1 MKPLPKDRAGNDIQ
15 LGAYIRLLGISGN
28 WFEELSP
35 HEKVDV
41 SSMIGEVFEIEEI
54 DEHGHPWIS
63 KSWPNKVEGEYHSH
77 SIALES
83 QEMEL
88 VTEHSL

>member
-1 MKPLPKDRAGNDIQ
+1 M
-15 LGAYIRLLGISGN
+15 RLLGLSGN
-28 WFEELSP
+28 RFEELSS

-41 SSMIGEVFEIEEI
+41 SSMIGAVFEIEEI
-54 DEHGHPWIS
+54 DEHGHPWMS

-83 QEMEL
+83 QKMAL